1 MSKSLTA
8 VLKTGLNALGAL
20 RGRKRELR
28 HAIGVKVRSRSSL
41 ESRK

>member
-8 VLKTGLNALGAL
+8 ILKTGLNALGAL

-28 HAIGVKVRSRSSL
+28 HAIGVKIWTQISS